1 MRKSIWYFERA
12 IELDPNY
19 ALAHIAIAF
28 AYTELAET
36 GGLEPDKAYP
46 LATAA
51 IKAALAIDNAL
62 GEAHVVLGMI
72 KLTSEYDWEGAE
84 REFRRAIELTPSNA
98 DAYDLYGR
106 LCSALGRQEESIT
119 MQRRAQAL
127 DPVEHRSDYAN
138 SLLRA
143 GKYAEA
149 LDEAKRAVE
158 LDPLY
163 DRLRATLGWALIKNG
178 EYEQGIAELQKAVS
192 LTPSSTAWLAQLG
205 QVYGERGRVD
215 EARDILRR
223 LSELSTRQYVSPY
236 HMAYVLTGLGEYDQ
250 AMDWLERAY
259 EEKAGAIYG
268 IKGSFLFLALRSHPR
283 FVSLLKKMNLA

>member
-1 MRKSIWYFERA
+1 
-12 IELDPNY
+12 
-19 ALAHIAIAF
+19 
-28 AYTELAET
+28 
-36 GGLEPDKAYP
+36 
-46 LATAA
+46 
-51 IKAALAIDNAL
+51 
-62 GEAHVVLGMI
+62 MI

-143 GKYAEA
+143 GKYDEA
-149 LDEAKRAVE
+149 LDEAKRMVE

-223 LSELSTRQYVSPY
+223 LSELSARQYVSPY